1 VSRFL
6 GRVGWRSHR
15 AGRVVAGIDW
25 TPGRLFVELEGFLTS
40 TTSSRAQAGVDGLF
54 LWCLIGTNIILAAAL
69 ATLLYHAVAAMY
81 VR

>member
-1 VSRFL
+1 
-6 GRVGWRSHR
+6 
-15 AGRVVAGIDW
+15 
-25 TPGRLFVELEGFLTS
+25 LFVELEGFLTS

-69 ATLLYHAVAAMY
+69 AALLYHAVAAMY